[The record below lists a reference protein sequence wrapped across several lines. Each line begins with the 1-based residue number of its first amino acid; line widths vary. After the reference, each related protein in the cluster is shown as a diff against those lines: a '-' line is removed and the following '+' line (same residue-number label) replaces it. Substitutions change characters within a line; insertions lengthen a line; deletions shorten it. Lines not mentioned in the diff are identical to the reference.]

1 MSNLEKIQKTM
12 KVFQILTKIVMVVA
26 FVAAACTLIGGS
38 IVLMADSLPFSEFLQ
53 NMFVDVGQIS
63 SRQEF
68 GMILICESITL
79 FLGAIVSICV
89 YRYFKFELCEGTP
102 FTEFGARRITKLGI
116 IFIVTD
122 ILTAAF
128 SSAVEKVSFI
138 SERLDNSGSITFGI
152 CLILLAM
159 VVRYG
164 AELEQKDKENEMNN
178 RTWK

>member
-12 KVFQILTKIVMVVA
+12 KVFQILTMIVMVFA
-26 FVAAACTLIGGS
+26 FATAAFTLIGGS
-38 IVLMADSLPFSEFLQ
+38 IVLTADSLPFSEFLQ
-53 NMFVDVGQIS
+53 KLFVDAGQIPS
-63 SRQEF
+63 KQEL
-68 GMILICESITL
+68 GMILICESATL
-79 FLGAIVSICV
+79 FLGAVVSIFV

-102 FTEFGARRITKLGI
+102 FTESGARRITKLGI

-128 SSAVEKVSFI
+128 SSAMEKFSFL
-138 SERLDNSGSITFGI
+138 SERLDNSGSITLGI

-164 AELEQKDKENEMNN
+164 AELEQKDNK
-178 RTWK
+178 K